1 MLKICQNNFL
11 FFDSRNK
18 ADSNQVIPNITRA
31 LQSCNDLL
39 SKDNKLVLITII
51 FSNFFIKNNDNLD

>member
-11 FFDSRNK
+11 FYDSNIK
-18 ADSNQVIPNITRA
+18 ADSNQVIPNITRVP
-31 LQSCNDLL
+31 QSCNDLL